1 MTTPLEQAFEDAK
14 ILKKAIAIDLNLSP
28 TMVSGILS
36 GKYLTKHY
44 AKRFWKLL
52 PAQQRTYKLAGE
64 IAEMLLNKHD
74 LMDVCTI
81 DKKRT
86 FAYLEFF

>member
-1 MTTPLEQAFEDAK
+1 MTCLKQAFEDAK
-14 ILKKAIAIDLNLSP
+14 IPQKTIALELGLS
-28 TMVSGILS
+28 TTVVSGVLS
-36 GKYLTKHY
+36 GKFLNKHY

-52 PAQQRTYKLAGE
+52 PAKQRTYKLAGE
-64 IAEMLLNKHD
+64 IAETLLNKHD

>member
-1 MTTPLEQAFEDAK
+1 MTCLKQAFEMAK
-14 ILKKAIAIDLNLSP
+14 IPQKTIALELGLSP
-28 TMVSGILS
+28 TVVSGVLS

-64 IAEMLLNKHD
+64 IAETLLNKHD
-74 LMDVCTI
+74 LMDGCTI